1 MRRGT
6 AFLVTLSL
14 VTVFVPLVSWANRN
28 RTTTYEIR
36 PGDTLSEIAERFA
49 VPTEDLLR
57 ANHLD
62 GDGSTIFAGE
72 ELVIPGED
80 EELGEEPLR
89 FRLPADPST
98 MRVGSGEMAIWL
110 IVRPPTKKLLRAAGR
125 GPAVPERLRWPV
137 SSRRIG
143 RGFGSGR
150 SCRHMALD
158 IPAPLGERV
167 RAAAGG
173 YVAYSGPFRG
183 YGNTV
188 ILVHPGGAVTLYAH
202 LTRATARLRT
212 KVKRGQ
218 VIGLSGTTGVSRGPH
233 LHFGMFVDGEPF
245 DSAPLL
251 APAPEFNGG
260 RYGCP
265 DAAPARTA
273 RAPVEPPPS
282 AEPVAP

>member
-6 AFLVTLSL
+6 PILLVAFVLLVPGFS
-14 VTVFVPLVSWANRN
+14 VANRH

-49 VPTEDLLR
+49 VPAEDLLR
-57 ANHLD
+57 ANRLE
-62 GDGSTIFAGE
+62 GDGSQIYAGE
-72 ELVIPGED
+72 ELVIPGDGDDD
-80 EELGEEPLR
+80 EQPLR

-110 IVRPPTKKLLRAAGR
+110 IVRPPTRSLLRSAGR
-125 GPAVPERLRWPV
+125 GPRVPARLRWPV
-137 SSRRIG
+137 TSRRIG

-150 SCRHMALD
+150 SCRHFALD
-158 IPAPLGERV
+158 IPAPLEERV

-188 ILVHPGGAVTLYAH
+188 LLVHPGGAVTLYAH

-212 KVKRGQ
+212 KVRRGQ
-218 VIGLSGTTGVSRGPH
+218 VIGLSGSTGVSRGPH
-233 LHFGMFVDGEPF
+233 LHFGMFVDGKPF
-245 DSAPLL
+245 DPAPLL
-251 APAPEFNGG
+251 RPSPSFNGG
-260 RYGCP
+260 RYGCVMP
-265 DAAPARTA
+265 EHPTVATA
-273 RAPVEPPPS
+273 DSSQVER
-282 AEPVAP
+282 